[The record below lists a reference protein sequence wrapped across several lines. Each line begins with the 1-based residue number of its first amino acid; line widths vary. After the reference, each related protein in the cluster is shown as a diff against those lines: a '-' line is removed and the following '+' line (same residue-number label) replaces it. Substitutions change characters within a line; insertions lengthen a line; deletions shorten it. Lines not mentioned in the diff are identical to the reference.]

1 MPGLDVLRGVAIAMV
16 LVYHGTVNFDPI
28 FFVHHTPL
36 DLGIRDIL
44 LTGSFGVHLFFV
56 LSGFLITGILI
67 DSRHKSDYFRNF
79 YLRRILRIVP
89 AYLVVLLILLSGRY
103 ITLGY
108 FAVCLIYFCN
118 MTGLFGVNAEFGP
131 LWSLSVE
138 EQFYVVWPLVV
149 RKLSIRQL
157 AWLSLGLVL
166 GSPLLRLALLYG
178 PNAVHDIYYKTWAV
192 LDFFG
197 AGALIAI
204 SVRQS
209 LSSQRL
215 TQAVT
220 LLLFGG
226 AILLTLQ
233 RALPASHRLLLQR
246 LHQAFW
252 MDPWVLLFSGLT
264 LLAYLKPGWASLAL
278 AKPLIFLA
286 KISYSLYLYHV
297 LVFELTLK
305 YWPFHFTASMRPLSL
320 ALLQFFVEVTLSI
333 AIAALSRYTLEEYFL
348 RLKPGHPRA
357 PKLHSAT
364 KEIA

>member
-16 LVYHGTVNFDPI
+16 LLYHGTTTFDPI
-28 FFVHHTPL
+28 FFVHHTPF
-36 DLGIRDIL
+36 DLQIRNIL

-89 AYLVVLLILLSGRY
+89 AYLLLLLVLVSGHY
-103 ITLGY
+103 ITLRY

-118 MTGLFGVNAEFGP
+118 MTGIFGVNAEFGP

-149 RKLSIRQL
+149 RKLSIRHL
-157 AWLSLGLVL
+157 TWFSLGLVL
-166 GSPLLRLALLYG
+166 GSPFLRLALLYG
-178 PNAVHDIYYKTWAV
+178 PNAVHDVYFKTWAV
-192 LDFFG
+192 LDFFA

-204 SVRQS
+204 SVRHPIS
-209 LSSQRL
+209 NQRL

-226 AILLTLQ
+226 ALLYALQ
-233 RALPASHRLLLQR
+233 RALPAPHQVFLQR
-246 LHQAFW
+246 CQQAFW
-252 MDPWVLLFSGLT
+252 MDPWVVFFSGLT
-264 LLAYLKPGWASLAL
+264 LLAYLKPKMASIAV

-286 KISYSLYLYHV
+286 KISYGLYLCHV
-297 LVFELTLK
+297 LVFELTMK
-305 YWPFHFTASMRPLSL
+305 HWPSNLTASMNPLSR
-320 ALLQFFVEVTLSI
+320 ALLQFFVEASISI
-333 AIAALSRYTLEEYFL
+333 AVAALSRYTLEEYFL
-348 RLKPGHPRA
+348 RLKPRHPGTSRR
-357 PKLHSAT
+357 HSAAG
-364 KEIA
+364 EIA